1 MSVSS
6 ISQSISGSGASSGAT
21 SQLASDYQTFL
32 KLLVAQVQNQDPMAP
47 MESTEFVSQLAQL
60 TQVEQSVQVNSQM
73 ESLRQQLALNGAL
86 SETAL
91 IGREVTMASDSLS
104 LGDEGSNFSYKLEQP
119 AYAVQAQ
126 IRDASGTIIRVFD
139 ALPQEEGKMHEVLWD
154 GMTDSGTRAPNGKYQ
169 FSIAAT
175 GADGSQGS
183 YNSYSSGEVAAI
195 EYADGAAWLQLADG
209 RRVQSADIIRAR

>member
-6 ISQSISGSGASSGAT
+6 ISQSISGSGSASGAT

-32 KLLVAQVQNQDPMAP
+32 KLLVAQVQNQDPLAP
-47 MESTEFVSQLAQL
+47 MDSTEFVSQLAQL

-91 IGREVTMASDSLS
+91 IGREVTMASDSVT
-104 LGDEGSNFSYKLEQP
+104 LGDDGSSFLYQLALP
-119 AYAVQAQ
+119 ASAVQAQ
-126 IRDASGTIIRVFD
+126 IRDADGTLIRVFEG
-139 ALPQEEGKMHEVLWD
+139 LPMSEGGLHEVIWD
-154 GMTDSGTRAPNGKYQ
+154 GLTDSGTRAANGSYQ
-169 FSIAAT
+169 LSIAAIS
-175 GADGSQGS
+175 ADGSQGG
-183 YNSYSSGEVAAI
+183 YYSYSSGTVSAI
-195 EYADGAAWLQLADG
+195 EYSNGAAWLQLADG